1 MYVLGPSHPPD
12 VMLQAKSSTSILVS
26 WKEPA
31 LQNGEITNYIIYYR
45 QQEDDC
51 ETKAQVTGSTFQRL
65 LTDLRKF
72 TTYYIKVRGKT
83 TELGNASRLLNSTTF
98 EGRK

>member
-1 MYVLGPSHPPD
+1 MYVLGPSHPRN
-12 VMLQAKSSTSILVS
+12 VTLQAKSSTSILVS

-45 QQEDDC
+45 QQDDQ
-51 ETKAQVTGSTFQRL
+51 ETEAQVTGSTFQRL
-65 LTDLRKF
+65 LTGLRKF

-83 TELGNASRLLNSTTF
+83 TELGHASRLLNATTF
-98 EGRK
+98 EDRK

>member
-1 MYVLGPSHPPD
+1 MYVLGPSHPRD

-31 LQNGEITNYIIYYR
+31 LKNGVITNYIIYYGR
-45 QQEDDC
+45 EKHDQE
-51 ETKAQVTGSTFQRL
+51 TGAQVTGSTFQRL
-65 LTDLRKF
+65 LTDLRKY

-83 TELGNASRLLNSTTF
+83 TELGNASRLLNATTF
-98 EGRK
+98 EDRK